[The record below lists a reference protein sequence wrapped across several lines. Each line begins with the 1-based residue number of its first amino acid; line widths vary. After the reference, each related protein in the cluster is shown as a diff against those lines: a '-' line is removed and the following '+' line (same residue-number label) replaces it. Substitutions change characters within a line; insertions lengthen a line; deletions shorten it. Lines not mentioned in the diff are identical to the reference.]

1 MLRLYVLFMG
11 DYGQAAPW
19 SDDSVRGCKRFA
31 DRVWSLLDI
40 VTDEQDYSSAM
51 RSSMHKAVKKV
62 SEDIETM
69 KFNTAIA
76 ALMSLLNDITS
87 RGSITKGELKTFITL
102 LYPFAPHMTEE
113 MWQVLGFEGH
123 LSSSEWPDFD
133 PALCVDDEIEIAVQV
148 NGKLR
153 SRINV
158 AADVDS
164 DGAIAAA
171 NADEKVRSA
180 IEGKTV
186 VKEIYVKGKLVNIV
200 VK

>member
-1 MLRLYVLFMG
+1 
-11 DYGQAAPW
+11 
-19 SDDSVRGCKRFA
+19 
-31 DRVWSLLDI
+31 
-40 VTDEQDYSSAM
+40 M